1 MDPKKK
7 VSNYMCSFA
16 EVNDHMHEGYYT
28 VTLNFH
34 NKCQGNAENKRE
46 EICL

>member
-1 MDPKKK
+1 
-7 VSNYMCSFA
+7 MCSFA
-16 EVNDHMHEGYYT
+16 KVNDHMHEGYYT